1 VPCAA
6 ESRKS
11 LGADVHSC
19 ATTGRESA
27 LVPPNCQ
34 SSTNFAF
41 KPPLTMR
48 MLHASALRGK
58 SAIVI
63 KSLLLVGR
71 AHIAGTINL

>member
-1 VPCAA
+1 VPCAT
-6 ESRKS
+6 ESRKNFWQQRAQLRHEPS
-11 LGADVHSC
+11 
-19 ATTGRESA
+19 ESA

-34 SSTNFAF
+34 SSTDFAF
-41 KPPLTMR
+41 KAPLTMR
-48 MLHASALRGK
+48 MLHASALCGK

>member
-11 LGADVHSC
+11 FGADVHKVAQSRC
-19 ATTGRESA
+19 ESA

-34 SSTNFAF
+34 SSTNFAL
-41 KPPLTMR
+41 KPPLTMQ
-48 MLHASALRGK
+48 MLQASALHGK

-71 AHIAGTINL
+71 ANIAGTINL